1 MKKHLI
7 ITVIIASFNLAN
19 SQSNCFQKG
28 MLYTSFEN
36 YLAKKAND
44 SVCLDSH
51 DNKLFLNSQNLVI
64 KESES
69 TRKYKNDGRIWGFTR
84 GNEFFRYLDQEKVFG
99 FCWFARVISI
109 SDGFVLYSSTELDTY
124 GIELNIEYFY
134 SLGIN
139 SPAHSLKLKNLEN
152 DFQSTEFLT
161 QIKNMYSLYDQ
172 DSSGNYLICT
182 LYNNNSKRNK

>member
-7 ITVIIASFNLAN
+7 ITVIIASCNLAI

-28 MLYTSFEN
+28 MLYNSFEN
-36 YLAKKAND
+36 YLAKKAIDN
-44 SVCLDSH
+44 VCLDNPI
-51 DNKLFLNSQNLVI
+51 NKLFLKSQNLVI
-64 KESES
+64 EEAG
-69 TRKYKNDGRIWGFTR
+69 TVRKFKNDGEIWGFTR
-84 GNEFFRYLDQEKVFG
+84 GKEFFRYLDQEKVFG

-109 SDGFVLYSSTELDTY
+109 SDGFVLYSSTEIDTY

-139 SPAHSLKLKNLEN
+139 SPAHSLKIKNLEN

-172 DSSGNYLICT
+172 DSSGNYLIFS
-182 LYNNNSKRNK
+182 LYNNYSTRKK